1 MLYIPTII
9 VLIIQTYLLF
19 SWWRARKNK
28 GGKEGKFILWGF
40 LLGQIY
46 LLWEVWL
53 VQQTGQPAPGS
64 PEEQMA
70 MLRFAC
76 GGTPGGLFV
85 IIGLFYLSFSSYGV
99 SKEGQNDDH

>member
-1 MLYIPTII
+1 MIYFIPTII
-9 VLIIQTYLLF
+9 VLLIQIYLLL

-28 GGKEGKFILWGF
+28 VGKEGKFILWGF

-64 PEEQMA
+64 PEEQMS

-85 IIGLFYLSFSSYGV
+85 IIGLFYLSFASFKV
-99 SKEGQNDDH
+99 EKKQNDTD